1 MTTNGEVIMKIFP
14 NAKVKHNTDAKVVTY
29 TLDGYVGISV
39 GEDWWEAPY
48 KDTDRFENTV
58 CCGNTEENEQSTEG
72 YEQYIDNLWH
82 KAYNRGFN
90 DAKELLK

>member
-1 MTTNGEVIMKIFP
+1 MTNGEVIMKVFP
-14 NAKVKHNTDAKVVTY
+14 SAKARHNVDAKIVTY

-39 GEDWWEAPY
+39 GEEWWKAPY
-48 KDTDRFENTV
+48 ENTDRFEDTV
-58 CCGNTEENEQSTEG
+58 CVDTEKNEQSIENWEE
-72 YEQYIDNLWH
+72 YNDKLWH

>member
-1 MTTNGEVIMKIFP
+1 MKIFP
-14 NAKVKHNTDAKVVTY
+14 SAKSRHNVDAKVVTY

-39 GEDWWEAPY
+39 GEEWWKAPY
-48 KDTDRFENTV
+48 EDTDRFEDTV
-58 CCGNTEENEQSTEG
+58 CVDTEKNEQITESWE
-72 YEQYIDNLWH
+72 EQIDKLWH